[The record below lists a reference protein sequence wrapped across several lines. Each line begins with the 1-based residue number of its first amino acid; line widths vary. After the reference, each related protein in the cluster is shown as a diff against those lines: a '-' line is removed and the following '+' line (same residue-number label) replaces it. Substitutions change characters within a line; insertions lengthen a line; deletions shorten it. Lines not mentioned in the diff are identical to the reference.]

1 MSNINQL
8 VSESIRSR
16 FKKWTDEADEETE
29 YYRKHPEYA
38 KAVNKG
44 QLIGFGAGAVPLA
57 AALHQRIAEPDSAV
71 GRAVLPVALLGT
83 AIAGIAGK
91 SIAHRQYLKKN
102 KK

>member
-8 VSESIRSR
+8 VNESIRSR

-38 KAVNKG
+38 RAVNKG
-44 QLIGFGAGAVPLA
+44 QLIGLGAGAVPLA
-57 AALHQRIAEPDSAV
+57 AALHHRISEPNDVV
-71 GRAVLPVALLGT
+71 GRAALPVALLGT

-102 KK
+102 KR

>member
-8 VSESIRSR
+8 VNESIKSR
-16 FKKWTDEADEETE
+16 LKKWGDEDKKEAE
-29 YYRKHPEYA
+29 YYYKHPEYA

-44 QLIGFGAGAVPLA
+44 QLLGFGAGAVPLA
-57 AALHQRIAEPDSAV
+57 AALHHRISEPNDAI

-102 KK
+102 KR